1 MFDKSDVDVSSILFA
16 EAFVDNVLIDGGLD
30 DGLDGGLDGGLEG

>member
-1 MFDKSDVDVSSILFA
+1 MFDKSDVNVSFILLA
-16 EAFVDNVLIDGGLD
+16 EVFVDNVLIDGGLD